1 MAVKRALLYLLII
14 VILLGMMLAVALY
27 IPSALPARSD
37 FSALYNTTLAL
48 VNGVPIYDLD
58 AVQAVAMRASNVPS
72 DKFFLARFPY
82 PPWYALSVFYLGY
95 LPAQNAATLWFE
107 LNLVMLFTSVWLLTD
122 GWDGRA
128 RLVAFPLGLFFLPV
142 LGALSVGQYDFPAL
156 LGASLLIYSLRRENT
171 ALTVFGMVLLTFKP
185 HIGTLILLAALGWLI
200 GRRNDFG
207 RRALRGVLIAC
218 ALLCILGFLADSKW
232 ILSYPAL
239 LLNYQGEGNVASC
252 SECASLPV
260 FLSRWLLDGSLAS
273 AARIA
278 LGILL
283 ALIGIFIWSRNRLTK
298 SPESVLTFGLLA
310 TLQVSPYLYN
320 YDFLL
325 LLIPFVVLAA
335 GKMFFQRAVVI
346 LSYAIPTAAL
356 LILGR
361 DGNVFLI
368 LAAMALLW
376 GIVGRSQK
384 FCVGCA
390 L

>member
-1 MAVKRALLYLLII
+1 
-14 VILLGMMLAVALY
+14 
-27 IPSALPARSD
+27 
-37 FSALYNTTLAL
+37 
-48 VNGVPIYDLD
+48 
-58 AVQAVAMRASNVPS
+58 
-72 DKFFLARFPY
+72 
-82 PPWYALSVFYLGY
+82 
-95 LPAQNAATLWFE
+95 
-107 LNLVMLFTSVWLLTD
+107 
-122 GWDGRA
+122 
-128 RLVAFPLGLFFLPV
+128 
-142 LGALSVGQYDFPAL
+142 
-156 LGASLLIYSLRRENT
+156 
-171 ALTVFGMVLLTFKP
+171 
-185 HIGTLILLAALGWLI
+185 
-200 GRRNDFG
+200 
-207 RRALRGVLIAC
+207 
-218 ALLCILGFLADSKW
+218 
-232 ILSYPAL
+232 
-239 LLNYQGEGNVASC
+239 ASC

-325 LLIPFVVLAA
+325 LLAPFAVLTAR
-335 GKMFFQRAVVI
+335 GMFFQRAVVI
-346 LSYAIPTAAL
+346 LSYLVPMIAL
-356 LILGR
+356 LTLGR

-390 L
+390 FVKY